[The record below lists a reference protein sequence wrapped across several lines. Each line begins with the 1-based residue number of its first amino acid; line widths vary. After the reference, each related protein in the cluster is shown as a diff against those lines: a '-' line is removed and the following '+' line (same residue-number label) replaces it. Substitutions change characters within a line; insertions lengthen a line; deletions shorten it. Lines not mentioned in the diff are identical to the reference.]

1 MDLLQSYIF
10 SISQSLTKNRVNKLR
25 MHIVS
30 GHDVTAPIYSSVG
43 VPEGDCLSPI
53 LFALFISDVE
63 EYLHHRA
70 PVMGGSERKSIF
82 FADDGAII
90 AISAE
95 ELQKGLDGFAEYC
108 KKNQLSINA
117 EKTKVMVFGRGWIPK
132 ADFIINGERIEVVRE
147 FKYLGVILSPQLS
160 FSSHLQACASKAK
173 ARISYLYLKL
183 PLLEMPLDLVIQIF
197 NTYIL
202 QIFMYCAP
210 IWVSRV
216 TSKNAIQQLNAV
228 FSNFIKRYLG
238 LPKYVSNSAVHYYC
252 GTWPLF
258 SR

>member
-1 MDLLQSYIF
+1 
-10 SISQSLTKNRVNKLR
+10 

-70 PVMGGSERKSIF
+70 PVMGGNERKSIF

-108 KKNQLSINA
+108 KKNRRTRADSESGLRHQWR
-117 EKTKVMVFGRGWIPK
+117 EDRGR
-132 ADFIINGERIEVVRE
+132 E
-147 FKYLGVILSPQLS
+147 GVQVPWRHPISAAVIFQPP
-160 FSSHLQACASKAK
+160 SSL
-173 ARISYLYLKL
+173 
-183 PLLEMPLDLVIQIF
+183 
-197 NTYIL
+197 
-202 QIFMYCAP
+202 
-210 IWVSRV
+210 RV
-216 TSKNAIQQLNAV
+216 QS
-228 FSNFIKRYLG
+228 
-238 LPKYVSNSAVHYYC
+238 
-252 GTWPLF
+252 
-258 SR
+258 